1 MDEPAFDAADDLEL
15 NPVIDGQKPWPL
27 LVVLSGPSGVGKD
40 AALMRMRELGFPFH
54 FVVTA
59 TDRPQRPGEIP
70 GVDYHF
76 LSTELFQQMIAD
88 NQFVEWAEVYG
99 QLKGIPKSEIG
110 IGLRT
115 GKDVVLRIDVQGAA
129 TVRQLAPHAIMIF
142 MIPANFDELRT
153 RLQWRRTD
161 SVEQLERRLVT
172 ARSELGHI
180 EDFDYVVVNQEN
192 RLDEAVGQIRSIIQA
207 EKQRVRPPH
216 VDYHLFL

>member
-1 MDEPAFDAADDLEL
+1 MDEAAL
-15 NPVIDGQKPWPL
+15 NPAIEGKEPWPL

-76 LSTELFQQMIAD
+76 LSTEQFQHMIEH

-110 IGLRT
+110 EGLRT

-129 TVRQLAPHAIMIF
+129 TVRQLAPNAILIF
-142 MIPANFDELRT
+142 MIPAEFSELRT

-172 ARSELGHI
+172 ARHELSHI
-180 EDFDYVVVNQEN
+180 DMFDYVVVNGEN
-192 RLDEAVGQIRSIIQA
+192 RLDEAVGQIRSIIRS
-207 EKQRVRPPH
+207 EKQRVRPRH